1 MVEVDGP
8 AALGDEVV
16 LLGLDPVA
24 VGQGRVEREAGPRDQ
39 DVLARVG
46 QGRDAQ
52 IQRAGTARAEDHV
65 LVAVRIGQIGF
76 TT

>member
-8 AALGDEVV
+8 SALGDEVV

-46 QGRDAQ
+46 QGRDAEV
-52 IQRAGTARAEDHV
+52 QRAGAARAEDHV